1 MDELTKVVMQK
12 AGLSA
17 DQAKAAI
24 TAVVDFLKS
33 KLPGP
38 IAGQIDGVLGGASP
52 MGDVT
57 KGIGG
62 LIGKM

>member
-38 IAGQIDGVLGGASP
+38 IAGQIDGVLSGASP
-52 MGDVT
+52 LGDVG
-57 KGIGG
+57 KGVGS
-62 LIGKM
+62 LIGRK

>member
-12 AGLSA
+12 TGLSA

-24 TAVVDFLKS
+24 AAVIDYLKS

-38 IAGQIDGVLGGASP
+38 IAGQIDGVLGGANP
-52 MGDVT
+52 MGDVA
-57 KGIGG
+57 KGVGG